1 MGGVGVLLWFI
12 CWLGLRLDLWYLRID
27 CIGWLLLLGLECG
40 CNCCGACVVGLL
52 VSVADCELVG
62 W

>member
-1 MGGVGVLLWFI
+1 MVGWCSVVVYMLVVFAF
-12 CWLGLRLDLWYLRID
+12 GFGYLRID

-52 VSVADCELVG
+52 VSVPGCELVG
-62 W
+62 C